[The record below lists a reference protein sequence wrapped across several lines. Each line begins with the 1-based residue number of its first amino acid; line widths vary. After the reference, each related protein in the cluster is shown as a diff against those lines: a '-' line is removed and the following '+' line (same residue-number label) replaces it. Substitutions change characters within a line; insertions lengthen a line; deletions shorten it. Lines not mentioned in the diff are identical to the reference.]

1 MLKKSLATYEHGNNI
16 SRIEH
21 NNKKNAKQYSCI
33 KQEQKVMKGEKKKI
47 NKIK

>member
-33 KQEQKVMKGEKKKI
+33 KQELNWEIAHCAQHHCY
-47 NKIK
+47 